1 MPPRPL
7 NPKRRHRRKGL
18 NPHDPAPGNPLHAY
32 LDAYCEWAL
41 AAGNSPHTMATR
53 RAAVLRFI
61 VWCDE
66 RAITAPTQITRPV
79 LERYQRTLHQYRKS
93 NGAPLSVIAQL
104 GLLNALTAWF
114 RWMVRSHHLL
124 HNPAAD
130 LELPKKPKAL
140 PKTILSVP
148 QVETILNQADPA
160 TLLGIRNRAVME
172 VFYSSGIRRMEL
184 MGLKLY
190 DLDTERGT
198 LMIRQ
203 GKGRKD
209 RFIPIGQRACA
220 WVDKYLVQVRP
231 EIVAGYDDQTLFL
244 DDFGQPMSAR
254 FLGDLMRRHVEAA
267 GITTPG
273 ACHVFRHAMATHM
286 LENGADIRFI
296 QAMLGHANLETT
308 QIYTQV
314 SMTKLKE
321 IHAATHPARL
331 ERRQGT
337 QTDRE
342 GRSLTEDAQALLEA
356 IDDATGD
363 DGDGDADAPDAV
375 AADAPK
381 ARR

>member
-1 MPPRPL
+1 MRAL
-7 NPKRRHRRKGL
+7 NPKRKRRRKGPQA
-18 NPHDPAPGNPLHAY
+18 NPAPGNPLHAY
-32 LDAYCEWAL
+32 LHAYNDWAL
-41 AAGNSPHTMATR
+41 AAGYSEHTMATR

-66 RAITAPTQITRPV
+66 RSITRAVELTRPM
-79 LERYQRTLHQYRKS
+79 LERYQRHLHQHRKS
-93 NGAPLSVIAQL
+93 NGAPLSVMAQL
-104 GLLNALTAWF
+104 GLLNAITAWC
-114 RWMVRSHHLL
+114 RWLVRQNHLL

-140 PKTILSVP
+140 PKTILTVQ
-148 QVETILNQADPA
+148 QVEAILNLSDVT
-160 TLLGIRNRAVME
+160 TLLGIRNRAIME

-184 MGLKLY
+184 IGLKLY
-190 DLDTERGT
+190 DLDIERGT
-198 LMIRQ
+198 LMVRM

-209 RFIPIGQRACA
+209 RFIPVGARACA

-244 DDFGQPMSAR
+244 DDFGQPMTVR
-254 FLGDLMRRHVEAA
+254 FLGDLIRRHVEAS

-321 IHAATHPARL
+321 IHSATHPARL
-331 ERRQGT
+331 ERLKGVDKAQP
-337 QTDRE
+337 QSE
-342 GRSLTEDAQALLEA
+342 ANDAAAALL
-356 IDDATGD
+356 DALAGED
-363 DGDGDADAPDAV
+363 EE
-375 AADAPK
+375 
-381 ARR
+381 RE

>member
-1 MPPRPL
+1 MPRTL

-18 NPHDPAPGNPLHAY
+18 HPHDPAPGNPLHAY
-32 LDAYCEWAL
+32 LDAYREWAL
-41 AAGNSPHTMATR
+41 AAGFSEHTMATR

-61 VWCDE
+61 LWCDE
-66 RAITAPTQITRPV
+66 RSITAPTQITRPV

-104 GLLNALTAWF
+104 GLLNALVAWF
-114 RWMVRSHHLL
+114 RWMVRQHHLL

-140 PKTILSVP
+140 PKTLLSVA
-148 QVETILNQADPA
+148 QIEAILNQSDVT
-160 TLLGIRNRAVME
+160 TLLGIRNRAIME
-172 VFYSSGIRRMEL
+172 VFYSAGIRRMEL

-209 RFIPIGQRACA
+209 RFIPVGQRACQ

-231 EIVAGYDDQTLFL
+231 EIVAGFDDQTLFL
-244 DDFGQPMSAR
+244 DDFGQPMSVR

-296 QAMLGHANLETT
+296 QAMLGHANLATT

-321 IHAATHPARL
+321 IHTATHPARW
-331 ERRQGT
+331 ERPKK
-337 QTDRE
+337 
-342 GRSLTEDAQALLEA
+342 AN
-356 IDDATGD
+356 
-363 DGDGDADAPDAV
+363 ADAP
-375 AADAPK
+375 PGPG
-381 ARR
+381 

>member
-1 MPPRPL
+1 
-7 NPKRRHRRKGL
+7 
-18 NPHDPAPGNPLHAY
+18 
-32 LDAYCEWAL
+32 
-41 AAGNSPHTMATR
+41 MATR

-66 RAITAPTQITRPV
+66 RSITRPV
-79 LERYQRTLHQYRKS
+79 ELTRPMLERYQRHLHQHRKS
-93 NGAPLSVIAQL
+93 NGAPLSVMAQL
-104 GLLNALTAWF
+104 GLLNAITAWC
-114 RWMVRSHHLL
+114 RWLVRQNHLL

-140 PKTILSVP
+140 PKTILTVQ
-148 QVETILNQADPA
+148 QVEAILNLSDVT
-160 TLLGIRNRAVME
+160 TLLGLRNRAIME

-184 MGLKLY
+184 IGLKLY
-190 DLDTERGT
+190 DLDIERGT
-198 LMIRQ
+198 LMVRM

-209 RFIPIGQRACA
+209 RFIPVGSRACA

-231 EIVAGYDDQTLFL
+231 EIVTGYDDQTLFL
-244 DDFGQPMSAR
+244 DDFGQPMSVR
-254 FLGDLMRRHVEAA
+254 FLGDLIRRHVEAS

-321 IHAATHPARL
+321 IHSATHPARL
-331 ERRQGT
+331 ERLKGVDKAQP
-337 QTDRE
+337 QSE
-342 GRSLTEDAQALLEA
+342 ANDAAAALL
-356 IDDATGD
+356 DALAGED
-363 DGDGDADAPDAV
+363 EE
-375 AADAPK
+375 
-381 ARR
+381 RE